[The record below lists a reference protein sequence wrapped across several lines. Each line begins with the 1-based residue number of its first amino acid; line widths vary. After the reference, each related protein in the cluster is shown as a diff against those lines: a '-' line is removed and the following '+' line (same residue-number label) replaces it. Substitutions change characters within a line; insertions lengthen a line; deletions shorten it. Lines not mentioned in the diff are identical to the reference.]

1 MMREPRHLLVVDD
14 DESSRELA
22 VAIFES
28 EGWVVDQARSGRQA
42 LAWLHDHR
50 PDCVLLDI
58 SMPGMA
64 GDEVCRRIRGEPN
77 LAGVRIVAYTAH
89 AFPED
94 VESLRAGGFD
104 DVVVKPCVIEQLIA
118 AVENSAAR

>member
-1 MMREPRHLLVVDD
+1 MTEPAPRLLVVDD
-14 DESSRELA
+14 DEPSRELA
-22 VAIFES
+22 VEIFES
-28 EGWVVDQARSGRQA
+28 LGWTVDQVEGGRQA
-42 LAWLHDHR
+42 LAWLREHR

-64 GDEVCRRIRGEPN
+64 GDEVCRRIRSEPH

-94 VESLRAGGFD
+94 IQSLRATGFD
-104 DVVVKPCVIEQLIA
+104 AVVVKPCVIEQLIA
-118 AVENSAAR
+118 AVENPAAG